1 MVNSKKHE
9 RTCWLCKGKYM
20 YCSQCSDYKYMEPW
34 HLAWCSNNC
43 RDIDSIIINF
53 STKKID
59 SASAAALLKTKDLS
73 RMEYWNDDYKEVYN
87 QIMKESS
94 STKEEKPVEKPVV
107 EVKPQKTA
115 SQKKAD
121 NLEATIKKAQE
132 ITKKPTKQNDDSEKK
147 AD

>member
-1 MVNSKKHE
+1 MATSKKHE
-9 RTCWLCKGKYM
+9 RVCVCGQK
-20 YCSQCSDYKYMEPW
+20 YKYCNSCSEYSHMEPW
-34 HLAWCSNNC
+34 HLRWCSTNC
-43 RDIDSIIINF
+43 MEIDKVLTNWGAKIIDSM
-53 STKKID
+53 T
-59 SASAAALLKTKDLS
+59 ASELLKGLDLS
-73 RMEYWNDDYKEVYN
+73 RIEFWNDNFKAAYN

-107 EVKPQKTA
+107 EAKPQKTA

-132 ITKKPTKQNDDSEKK
+132 ITKKPTKQNDNSEKK